1 MQLSLSET
9 LRDDELEADLNLT
22 CESDAG
28 AVAGTA
34 GAVTCDGGA
43 VAGKAGAVT
52 GDGGAVAA
60 TTGAVD
66 TASLANTAL
75 NVSARLAEL
84 RSLPPGWLDGEGAP
98 LPESGVTW
106 FDSVWG
112 NHWPKDAPLP
122 HIYPSIDGGIHLEWF
137 SPKSSVTAEVDLTK
151 RSAAVHMHWSIPV
164 DGSQGAANCA
174 ELMLDL
180 EREFSW
186 KALAALV
193 RSYGS

>member
-9 LRDDELEADLNLT
+9 LRDDEPDVDLNLT

-28 AVAGTA
+28 AVAG
-34 GAVTCDGGA
+34 
-43 VAGKAGAVT
+43 KAGAVT
-52 GDGGAVAA
+52 DGCGAVAA
-60 TTGAVD
+60 TPGADD

-75 NVSARLAEL
+75 SVSARLAEL

-122 HIYPSIDGGIHLEWF
+122 HIYPSIAGGIHLEWF
-137 SPKSSVTAEVDLTK
+137 SPKSSVTAEVDLTQ

-186 KALAALV
+186 QALAALV